1 MDILWQK
8 CGRVQQLTIIILT
21 HKCHLEIQF
30 FSCFPV
36 LLGVDFLY
44 PNISGE
50 MAQLQIKDQ
59 EKCVPVLQGDGK
71 ILLQTIFFDG
81 DQLTEETV
89 MGHLVCFQI
98 LRQWV

>member
-1 MDILWQK
+1 M
-8 CGRVQQLTIIILT
+8 
-21 HKCHLEIQF
+21 
-30 FSCFPV
+30 

-59 EKCVPVLQGDGK
+59 EKCVPVLQKDGK
-71 ILLQTIFFDG
+71 MLLQTIFFDG
-81 DQLTEETV
+81 DQLTEETG